1 VSYTL
6 ANIISPKRTSFRV
19 RTGCAEVM
27 GNADCPPRRHR
38 DGYFFALGEATNW
51 QQRRAELPKVSKPTK
66 FAESSLTR
74 EQSPPAW

>member
-1 VSYTL
+1 
-6 ANIISPKRTSFRV
+6 
-19 RTGCAEVM
+19 M